1 MAAATKEPKKVKK
14 GFKMPHLFWI
24 MIGLL
29 FLSSLL
35 TYLIP
40 AGQFMTDPATGKI
53 LGDQF
58 VYLDAQTPVSPL
70 KVMLLLI
77 DGMVNS
83 SLVGWT
89 VMISGATVAI
99 VMGTG
104 AFDEFMNWAINKLKD
119 KDESILIS
127 VMFCLMVYLG
137 AFGGSDALIAIVPIG
152 VMFAKKLKLDP
163 IVAMGVSTYATL
175 IGFGTGPTKQATT
188 QMMMGVQIYGAF
200 FTMFISMNIFM
211 LVGLFFLLRYVK
223 KIRKDPTLSP
233 MWSEGWRPDEGGDVA
248 SEEAA
253 MLKEVKLSGRT
264 VLILIIYLLQY
275 VIMVGYPMVTGDT
288 SLTFKLMVAMAVL
301 TAVVCGFIGGFS
313 FDKIGNEFGKGLASM
328 AFVAFVIGLANCMS
342 LILTQGNILHT
353 IVHFLTAPLMD
364 LPRSVASV
372 GMTAVISVLNLLIP
386 SATSKAAILVP
397 ILQPVSEALGL
408 MPELAVQAFQ
418 YGDGFSNM
426 VSPMLG
432 WTVGSCVT
440 AGLPFPKWAKW
451 ALPKMLCFVALGF
464 VIMFCLTEFGWRPF

>member
-1 MAAATKEPKKVKK
+1 
-14 GFKMPHLFWI
+14 MPHLFWI

-104 AFDEFMNWAINKLKD
+104 AFDEFMNWAIYKLKD

-233 MWSEGWRPDEGGDVA
+233 MWSEGW
-248 SEEAA
+248 
-253 MLKEVKLSGRT
+253 
-264 VLILIIYLLQY
+264 
-275 VIMVGYPMVTGDT
+275 
-288 SLTFKLMVAMAVL
+288 
-301 TAVVCGFIGGFS
+301 
-313 FDKIGNEFGKGLASM
+313 
-328 AFVAFVIGLANCMS
+328 
-342 LILTQGNILHT
+342 
-353 IVHFLTAPLMD
+353 AP
-364 LPRSVASV
+364 
-372 GMTAVISVLNLLIP
+372 
-386 SATSKAAILVP
+386 
-397 ILQPVSEALGL
+397 
-408 MPELAVQAFQ
+408 
-418 YGDGFSNM
+418 
-426 VSPMLG
+426 
-432 WTVGSCVT
+432 
-440 AGLPFPKWAKW
+440 
-451 ALPKMLCFVALGF
+451 
-464 VIMFCLTEFGWRPF
+464 

>member
-24 MIGLL
+24 MICLL
-29 FLSSLL
+29 FVSSLL
-35 TYLIP
+35 TYVIP
-40 AGQFMTDPATGKI
+40 AGQFMTDPETGKI

-58 VYLDAQTPVSPL
+58 QYLGAQTPVSPL
-70 KVMLLLI
+70 QVLLLLI
-77 DGMVNS
+77 DGLVNS
-83 SLVGWT
+83 SLIGWT
-89 VMISGATVAI
+89 VMVSGATVAI

-104 AFDEFMNWAINKLKD
+104 AFDEFMNWAIYKLKD
-119 KDESILIS
+119 KDDSILIG

-163 IVAMGVSTYATL
+163 ICAMGVSTYATL

-188 QMMMGVQIYGAF
+188 QMLMGVQIYGTF

-211 LVGLFFLLRYVK
+211 LAGLFFLLRYVK

-233 MWSEGWRPDEGGDVA
+233 MWSEGWRPDEAGDVA
-248 SEEAA
+248 AEEAA

-264 VLILIIYLLQY
+264 ILILIIYLMQY
-275 VIMVGYPMVTGDT
+275 VVMVGYPMVTGDT
-288 SLTFKLMVAMAVL
+288 SLTFKLMVAMGL
-301 TAVVCGFIGGFS
+301 ITSISCGFIGGFS

-364 LPRSVASV
+364 LPRSVARV
-372 GMTAVISVLNLLIP
+372 GMTAVISVVNLLIP
-386 SATSKAAILVP
+386 SASSKAAILVP

-426 VSPMLG
+426 ISPMLG

-451 ALPKMLCFVALGF
+451 ALPKMLCFLLIGF
-464 VIMFCLTEFGWRPF
+464 VIMFCLTEFGWQPF

>member
-1 MAAATKEPKKVKK
+1 
-14 GFKMPHLFWI
+14 
-24 MIGLL
+24 
-29 FLSSLL
+29 
-35 TYLIP
+35 
-40 AGQFMTDPATGKI
+40 
-53 LGDQF
+53 
-58 VYLDAQTPVSPL
+58 
-70 KVMLLLI
+70 
-77 DGMVNS
+77 MV
-83 SLVGWT
+83 
-89 VMISGATVAI
+89 SGATVAI

-104 AFDEFMNWAINKLKD
+104 AFDEFMNWAIYKLKD
-119 KDESILIS
+119 KDDSILIG

-163 IVAMGVSTYATL
+163 ICAMGVSTYATL

-188 QMMMGVQIYGAF
+188 QMLMGVQIYGTF

-233 MWSEGWRPDEGGDVA
+233 MWSEGWRPDEAGDVA
-248 SEEAA
+248 AEEAA

-264 VLILIIYLLQY
+264 ILILIIYLMQY
-275 VIMVGYPMVTGDT
+275 VVMVGYPMVTGDT
-288 SLTFKLMVAMAVL
+288 SLTFKLMVAMGL
-301 TAVVCGFIGGFS
+301 ITSISCGFIGGFS

-372 GMTAVISVLNLLIP
+372 GMTAVISVVNLLIP
-386 SATSKAAILVP
+386 SASSKAAILVP
-397 ILQPVSEALGL
+397 ILQPFPRLWASCPNWLYRPSSTAT
-408 MPELAVQAFQ
+408 A
-418 YGDGFSNM
+418 
-426 VSPMLG
+426 SP
-432 WTVGSCVT
+432 T
-440 AGLPFPKWAKW
+440 
-451 ALPKMLCFVALGF
+451 
-464 VIMFCLTEFGWRPF
+464 